1 MPWPRR
7 VSPAA
12 AIVATKVVASSGT
25 VAAATKGDAVT
36 TDASLGARQ
45 THQDALLT
53 QHLQT
58 LLGDMEPAAMAL
70 LRHNLQWVE
79 VAGGQTLMEQGQPG
93 DSMYLTVSGRLRAY
107 VRDEDGSQHM
117 VREMGRGQIV
127 GEMSLYTDEPRSATV
142 VAIRDSVLVRL
153 HKLHFNQLLASSSHL
168 SLALTRQIIRRLQ
181 TQHQRNPHARPVT
194 MGLLPISDGVDVID
208 FGRRLAVELGR
219 IGRVCVLDAAAVDAA
234 LGEPGATNVGLT
246 AAEGAALGRRIA
258 LLLDEIEAEHEFVL
272 LLGDASP
279 TPWTQLCSR
288 HCDELL
294 LLADA
299 TRPPALH
306 PTEQQCLL
314 ARTPHAEAAEILV
327 LLQPTEL
334 VCPQGTRAWLDRR
347 PVSGHLHIRPGLERD
362 LARLARIQS
371 RTAVGLVLA
380 GGGARGLAHLG
391 IYRALREHGIEID
404 VVGGTSI
411 GAVMATLVASD
422 RSPEA
427 GIDIARKAFSVN
439 PTGDF
444 NLLPMLSLI
453 KGARLR
459 QVIKRALGELLGADA
474 DIEDLWKSYFCIA
487 TNYSKARE
495 ERLQRGNLQRA
506 LLASIAIPGA
516 LPPVIHDGDLLCDGG
531 TFNNF
536 PADVMLGMRGVGT
549 VIGVDLSFR
558 KLKRLD
564 YDEIPGRWPLLL
576 DRLRPRKSRRYRL
589 PSMAAYLMNVTI
601 LYSISRQRQARELTD
616 LYFNPPLERV
626 GLLDWRKFDLI
637 VQQGHDHAV
646 EVLRGE
652 QGTGLRPAA
661 RSG

>member
-1 MPWPRR
+1 
-7 VSPAA
+7 VSIDRGLA
-12 AIVATKVVASSGT
+12 
-25 VAAATKGDAVT
+25 
-36 TDASLGARQ
+36 ARQ
-45 THQDALLT
+45 LHQDALLT
-53 QHLQT
+53 QHLRDF
-58 LLGDMEPAAMAL
+58 LGELEPAAMNL
-70 LRHNLQWVE
+70 LREQLQWVE
-79 VAGGQTLMEQGQPG
+79 VAGGQTLMEQGEAG
-93 DSMYLTVSGRLRAY
+93 DSMYLMVSGRLRAY
-107 VRDEDGSQHM
+107 VRDDDGSQHM

-153 HKLHFNQLLASSSHL
+153 HKSHFNQLLASSSQL

-181 TQHQRNPHARPVT
+181 TQHRRNPLALPVA
-194 MGLLPISDGVDVID
+194 MGLLPISEGVDVVD
-208 FGRRLAVELGR
+208 FGRRLAAELGR

-234 LGEPGATNVGLT
+234 LGVPGACNSQLT
-246 AAEGAALGRRIA
+246 GAEDAALGRRIA
-258 LLLDEIEAEHEFVL
+258 LLLDEIEAGHEFVL
-272 LLGDASP
+272 LLADPSP
-279 TPWTQLCSR
+279 TPWTQRCSR

-306 PTEQQCLL
+306 PTEQQCLMV
-314 ARTPHAEAAEILV
+314 RTPRAEAAEILV
-327 LLQPTEL
+327 LLQPTDL
-334 VCPQGTRAWLDRR
+334 PCPQGTRAWLDRR
-347 PVSGHLHIRPGLERD
+347 AVSGHLHIRPELERD
-362 LARLARIQS
+362 MARLARIQS

-404 VVGGTSI
+404 CVGGTSM

-422 RSPEA
+422 RPPEV
-427 GIDIARKAFSVN
+427 GIDIARKAFGLN

-444 NLLPMLSLI
+444 NLLPLLSLI
-453 KGARLR
+453 KGQRLR
-459 QVIKRALGELLGADA
+459 TVIGRALGELLGAGADA

-487 TNYSKARE
+487 TNYSQARE
-495 ERLQRGNLQRA
+495 ERLQRGNLMRA

-516 LPPVIHDGDLLCDGG
+516 LPPVIRDGDLLCDGG

-549 VIGVDLSFR
+549 VIGVDLNGR

-564 YDEIPGRWPLLL
+564 YDDIPGRWTLLL
-576 DRLRPRKSRRYRL
+576 DRLRPRRRRRYRL

-626 GLLDWRKFDLI
+626 GMLDWRKFDLI

-646 EVLRGE
+646 EVLRERG
-652 QGTGLRPAA
+652 GSLRRGAP
-661 RSG
+661 RS